1 MNVDDVLADLL
12 RSPLNEF
19 TNRRNAKAKELKA
32 AGQRELAEEVSGLKK
47 PPVPVW
53 AVNQLARGN
62 TAILQ
67 RLKQAGEGVVQAQQ
81 GAVGGRK
88 DAAPWLRS
96 ASDRLQHELEGA
108 VRLVADRLRTDGH
121 AADEATLR
129 RVQEI
134 LRLAAVSGGETWDRL
149 RGGTLIDEPKAGEDM
164 LTAAFALGTPSRAAP
179 SEMGTQGRAKE
190 TGSSDPRAAAKEAAQ
205 TEKRLAIEHA
215 QRTAKTDEEAAQQ
228 AGQNAKRLREE
239 ADRLAADAKRASE
252 KARLAEKESKRLAD
266 KAKSSGEAVRKLSRS
281 GRGG

>member
-1 MNVDDVLADLL
+1 MELDDVLADLL

-19 TNRRNAKAKELKA
+19 TNRRNTKGKDLKA
-32 AGQRELAEEVSGLKK
+32 AGQRELAEEVNALKK

-62 TAILQ
+62 KTTLE
-67 RLKQAGEGVVQAQQ
+67 RLKQAGDGVVQAQQ
-81 GAVGGRK
+81 AAVGGRK

-149 RGGTLIDEPKAGEDM
+149 RAGTLIEEPKAGEDM
-164 LTAAFALGTPSRAAP
+164 LTAAFALGPANRTAP
-179 SEMGTQGRAKE
+179 VQTERHGG
-190 TGSSDPRAAAKEAAQ
+190 AQ
-205 TEKRLAIEHA
+205 EEKRLALEHA
-215 QRTAKTDEEAAQQ
+215 QRTARADEDAAQQ
-228 AGQNAKRLREE
+228 ADQNAKRLREE
-239 ADRLAADAKRASE
+239 ADRMAADAKRASE
-252 KARLAEKESKRLAD
+252 KAKQADKEFERLTD
-266 KAKSSGEAVRKLSRS
+266 KAKSSADAVRKLSRS
-281 GRGG
+281 VRGG